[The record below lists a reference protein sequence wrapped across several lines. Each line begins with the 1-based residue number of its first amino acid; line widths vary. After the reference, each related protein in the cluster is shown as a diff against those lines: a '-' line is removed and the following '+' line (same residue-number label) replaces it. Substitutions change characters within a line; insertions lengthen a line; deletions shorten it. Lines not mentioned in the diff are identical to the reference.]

1 MDQSNAETSSLC
13 SLEHLRLSDS
23 ESNAAFRRDEPGRI
37 SITKKSESPCRGANS
52 VNFVPCG
59 EAVLIGRF
67 CILDCVVGQK
77 HCPLYRGCPLV
88 LTKQVLVEVDYVSFV
103 SCVTFALVRYGQL

>member
-1 MDQSNAETSSLC
+1 M
-13 SLEHLRLSDS
+13 
-23 ESNAAFRRDEPGRI
+23 
-37 SITKKSESPCRGANS
+37 
-52 VNFVPCG
+52 NFVPCG

-88 LTKQVLVEVDYVSFV
+88 FTKQLLVEVDYVSFV
-103 SCVTFALVRYGQL
+103 SCVTFALIRYGQLLSRACSVQPRRTHDVTLPTCNLATDGGGESPCPD